1 MEGTYL
7 KASLM
12 QVIRSFMILELDVVS
27 LSDLLP
33 CSYINCDVQCQWNKT
48 IAHTLLHFGSMF
60 LCCILTCSFDML
72 QSGQFC
78 PYKYDGILPPINVL
92 WQKEVLLYQISTTLV
107 AFIIQVFWKTCW
119 HFSPFLF
126 CLYPW

>member
-1 MEGTYL
+1 MSWCYMASLSDGRNL

-48 IAHTLLHFGSMF
+48 IAHTLLHFDVS
-60 LCCILTCSFDML
+60 LLHSNML
-72 QSGQFC
+72 
-78 PYKYDGILPPINVL
+78 I
-92 WQKEVLLYQISTTLV
+92 
-107 AFIIQVFWKTCW
+107 
-119 HFSPFLF
+119 
-126 CLYPW
+126 